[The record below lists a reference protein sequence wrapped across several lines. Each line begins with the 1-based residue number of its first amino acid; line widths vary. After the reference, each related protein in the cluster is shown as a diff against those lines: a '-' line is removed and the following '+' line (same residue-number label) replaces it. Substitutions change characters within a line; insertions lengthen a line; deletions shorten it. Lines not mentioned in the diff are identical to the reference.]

1 MKDDLKAQLQI
12 IQEIDDDNI
21 KKDKAKVDQLK
32 EENDRLM
39 KKYQCK
45 FKVEVD
51 GNLKLGKPSKYFAD
65 DV

>member
-1 MKDDLKAQLQI
+1 
-12 IQEIDDDNI
+12 
-21 KKDKAKVDQLK
+21 
-32 EENDRLM
+32 M